1 MIFSIKTVIREPPQ
15 TNRENKDMA
24 MTARKIA
31 SLSYLIKIYGLLA
44 NKEMAATNQVYN
56 MERRLLW
63 IEKDSIYDLFLENT
77 TLEGLKVA
85 HRNIVY
91 VPSIH
96 GLWRSTGV
104 A

>member
-15 TNRENKDMA
+15 INREDEDMA
-24 MTARKIA
+24 MTAGQIA
-31 SLSYLIKIYGLLA
+31 FHSYLIKIYGLLA
-44 NKEMAATNQVYN
+44 NKEMAATNQGYDT
-56 MERRLLW
+56 ERRLLW
-63 IEKDSIYDLFLENT
+63 IEKDSIYELFLENT

-85 HRNIVY
+85 QKKRVY

-96 GLWRSTGV
+96 SFWRSTGV